1 MKKILILTKGLQSSS
16 SRYRALVYVDYLKKD
31 NIISK
36 HIGLSKRPL
45 NYLKALINAPFYD
58 VVFLQR
64 KLLSKTYF
72 SFLRFLSKKIIYDFD
87 DAIFLD
93 SKGNISKN
101 KFSKFASICRNAD
114 LIFAGNE
121 FLKKIAN
128 KFNSNTFLIPTCLD
142 TTQYKIR
149 TLKSKTYF
157 DLVWVGSKSTS
168 KYLENIIPTLEMAS
182 RTIKN
187 IRLINISDVV
197 LQSLQLEIRNIKWTE
212 LNQYKEIKSAKI
224 GLAPLD
230 DSDWSKGKCAFKL
243 LQYASAGLPIISS
256 DIGTNSILIKKYN
269 SGLLVKNNNDW
280 IKNIK
285 KLKHDKA
292 YYKLIAKNALKMSKS
307 FDIAKNYNEIRKII
321 FS

>member
-45 NYLKALINAPFYD
+45 NYLKALIYAPFYD
-58 VVFLQR
+58 MVFLQR
-64 KLLSKTYF
+64 KLLSRPYF

-101 KFSKFASICRNAD
+101 KFSKFSTICRNAD

-128 KFNSNTFLIPTCLD
+128 KINSNTFIIPTCLD
-142 TTQYKIR
+142 TSQYKIR
-149 TLKSKTYF
+149 TLKSKIYF

-168 KYLENIIPTLEMAS
+168 KYLENIIPSLEMAS
-182 RTIKN
+182 RVIKN
-187 IRLINISDVV
+187 LRLINISDVHFD
-197 LQSLQLEIRNIKWTE
+197 SLNLEIKNVKWTE
-212 LNQYKEIKSAKI
+212 LNQYKVIKSAKI

-230 DSDWSKGKCAFKL
+230 NSDWSRGKCAFKL

-256 DIGTNSILIKKYN
+256 DIGKNSILIKEYN
-269 SGLLVKNNNDW
+269 AGLLVKNKNDW
-280 IKNIK
+280 IENIK
-285 KLKHDKA
+285 KLKNNET
-292 YYKLIAKNALKMSKS
+292 YYRLIAKNSLKMSKN
-307 FDIAKNYNEIRKII
+307 FDISKNYNKVKKLL
-321 FS
+321 FG